1 VTGPLDDLR
10 VIDLSSGQAG
20 AVATMVFADFGADVL
35 MVESAEGNPIRSH
48 AAAPMWLRGK
58 RSITL
63 DLASE
68 AGRERLHALVAG
80 ADAVIASYLPGE
92 AEAVQAD
99 YTTLS
104 ALNSGLVYTSITG
117 FGPKGP
123 LAGYPVDERVV
134 AAKSGRMLGM
144 TGLPQRDGPAF
155 AAVQVATHAASQAA
169 VHGTLAALHARES
182 LGRGQQVHTS
192 LLQGLLPYDLRSLF
206 YTQLS
211 RLHPVE
217 FPQMDALA
225 VRAGFMPTLNYHPV
239 QTKDGN
245 WIQLGNLL
253 QHLFEA
259 YLTSI
264 DLIEI
269 VADERYMG
277 PRMSWTE
284 EAHEELRDRMLTRM
298 RERGSAEWMQAFI
311 ENGSVAATPF
321 VSTQQALDDPDL
333 ILNGHVIEVDH
344 PRLGAMR
351 QLGPIARLTGTPA
364 SIGGIDPLL
373 GEHSDEL
380 AAEPAR
386 TAWTA
391 SGNGATAPQHALE
404 GITVLEFATI
414 IATPLACAML
424 GDQGARII
432 KVEQPGGDPFRT
444 MGAGGQAGIGAAK
457 TNAGKESICLDL
469 RSEAGQEVVHRLI
482 AEADMIIHNYRPGVP
497 DRLGMS
503 YEQAKAIKPDIIYL
517 SVNGYGPD
525 GPGAHRPS
533 THPIA
538 GAASGGALFQAGSGM
553 PPDFCDDLEAVRFA
567 SKWLMRA
574 NEVNPDPNTSMA
586 VVSAAMLALHARD
599 RSGEGQEIFVD
610 MLGANVY
617 ANGDDFISY
626 AGKQPRAEL
635 DAELYGENALSRL
648 YPTREGWV
656 LLSAPGERAWDAL
669 CETLPRSD
677 LASDPRF
684 ATAEARAEHDE
695 ELVAELGDLFATQD
709 ADGWEQLLVPAGVGC
724 VRADAV
730 PTGDFWIDD
739 EQVLANEMAPIVD
752 HPEYGPLR
760 RHGPVVTFDAT
771 PGRFGPGCLAGDHT
785 DDLLAE
791 LGYDDAAIAELRA
804 SGVAWS
810 QAVVPV
816 GVAAGD

>member
-1 VTGPLDDLR
+1 MSGPLDDLR

-20 AVATMVFADFGADVL
+20 SVATMVFADFGADVL
-35 MVESAEGNPIRSH
+35 MVEPAEGNPIRGH
-48 AAAPMWLRGK
+48 AASPMWLRGK

-63 DLASE
+63 DLDSE
-68 AGRERLHALVAG
+68 AGREQLHSLGAG
-80 ADAVIASYLPGE
+80 ADVVIASYLPGE

-99 YTTLS
+99 YATLS
-104 ALNSGLVYTSITG
+104 ALNPGLVYTSITG
-117 FGPKGP
+117 FGPNGP

-144 TGLPQRDGPAF
+144 TGLPSRDGPAF
-155 AAVQVATHAASQAA
+155 AAVLVANHAASQAT

-206 YTQLS
+206 YSQLS
-211 RLHPVE
+211 RIYPHE
-217 FPQMDALA
+217 FPAMDMLA

-239 QTKDGN
+239 QTKDGS

-259 YLTSI
+259 YLTAI

-269 VADERYMG
+269 VADERYAI
-277 PRMSWTE
+277 PRPMWTE

-298 RERGSAEWMQAFI
+298 RERGPAEWMQAFV

-333 ILNGHVIEVDH
+333 VLNGHVVEVDH

-364 SIGGIDPLL
+364 SIGGIDPQL
-373 GEHSDEL
+373 GEHSDEV

-386 TAWTA
+386 TAWA
-391 SGNGATAPQHALE
+391 SSANGTTAPQHALE

-414 IATPLACAML
+414 IATPLACSML

-482 AEADMIIHNYRPGVP
+482 ADADMIIHNYRPGVP

-553 PPDFCDDLEAVRFA
+553 PPDFCDDLEGVRFA

-586 VVSAAMLALHARD
+586 VTSAAMLGLHARD

-635 DAELYGENALSRL
+635 DAELYGQNALSRL

-684 ATAEARAEHDE
+684 TTAEARAEHDE
-695 ELVAELGDLFATQD
+695 ELVADLADVFATQ
-709 ADGWEQLLVPAGVGC
+709 AAEGWEQLLVPAGVGC

-730 PTGDFWIDD
+730 PMGDFWIDD
-739 EQVLANEMAPIVD
+739 EQVLANEMAPMVD

-760 RHGPVVTFDAT
+760 RHGAVVTFDAT

-791 LGYDDAAIAELRA
+791 VGYDDAAIAELRA

-810 QAVVPV
+810 QEVVPV
-816 GVAAGD
+816 GVPAGD